1 MMILFFNY
9 TVQYFDFTEKRRK
22 PSASPS
28 ITKKRASISSNKEN
42 VIEIIDLESGWKSTS
57 WSTKKNEWFGAGYV
71 KYPKAKKWWTWKGN
85 HVIRKKKSNFRLR
98 SFIMFFFFIKW

>member
-28 ITKKRASISSNKEN
+28 ITKKRASTSSNKEN
-42 VIEIIDLESGWKSTS
+42 AMEIIDLDEDSCLKQQRRMNDLAQDMLNIQ
-57 WSTKKNEWFGAGYV
+57 KQKNDELE
-71 KYPKAKKWWTWKGN
+71 KE
-85 HVIRKKKSNFRLR
+85 
-98 SFIMFFFFIKW
+98 IMLLEKRNQILGL

>member
-28 ITKKRASISSNKEN
+28 VTKKRASTSSNKEN
-42 VIEIIDLESGWKSTS
+42 VMEIIDLDEDSCLKQQRRMNDLTQDMLNIQKQKNDELE
-57 WSTKKNEWFGAGYV
+57 KKIILL
-71 KYPKAKKWWTWKGN
+71 KKRNQILG
-85 HVIRKKKSNFRLR
+85 L
-98 SFIMFFFFIKW
+98 